1 MAEGSDFHLP
11 GYNTPLDSPE
21 FYVTRV
27 IRNFQEASLE
37 LGRAIDT
44 LVVRLASSGREGA
57 PDYQIQTRDGIDAIA
72 YSGETG
78 EPLSEDRSVQFGE
91 SDLQDEMY
99 TADHARDW
107 LNQIN
112 GEGPPGGP
120 LNPILSDTWTDTDY
134 SSPKDSGP
142 E

>member
-1 MAEGSDFHLP
+1 MAEYGEFHLP
-11 GYNTPLDSPE
+11 GYSAPLESPE

-44 LVVRLASSGREGA
+44 LVLRLASTGREGA
-57 PDYQIQTRDGIDAIA
+57 PDYQIQTRDGIDYVA

-78 EPLSEDRSVQFGE
+78 EPLSEDRTKRFE
-91 SDLQDEMY
+91 EDELQDEMY

-112 GEGPPGGP
+112 GEGRPGGP
-120 LNPILSDTWTDTDY
+120 LNPILSDTWTDADY